1 MALIYKFKPMK
12 TVLLAFTIILSLT
25 FSLMGFSQNAKKDT
39 VYLPSI
45 QINDSLP
52 ITFAKVDISDSIDS
66 WEELVL
72 VQELVNETAYPIII
86 TRVSTGSGGMV
97 PQTSASRL
105 DPCLPSEKTTLYYKY
120 LRAGN
125 TVHKTINFTFN
136 FYNSQSKFQTVIIN
150 RAIIKKNKT
159 D

>member
-1 MALIYKFKPMK
+1 
-12 TVLLAFTIILSLT
+12 
-25 FSLMGFSQNAKKDT
+25 MGFSQNIKKDT

-72 VQELVNETAYPIII
+72 VQVLKNETEYPIILTNI
-86 TRVSTGSGGMV
+86 STGSGGMV
-97 PQTSASRL
+97 PQTSASRIE
-105 DPCLPSEKTTLYYKY
+105 PCFPKEKTTLYYRY
-120 LRAGN
+120 LRGGN
-125 TVHKTINFTFN
+125 TVNKSINFTYNFN
-136 FYNSQSKFQTVIIN
+136 NTQGEFQSVKIN
-150 RAIIKKNKT
+150 RNIVKLNKI